1 MNVDNEII
9 RSLRAGTIDEGRLSR
24 YLLENFTAVQ
34 MANELANMLITEQAR
49 KPVVVTKEQFEQH
62 FRIQGYR
69 FVDGKWEK
77 EPRGKVKKEEF

>member
-69 FVDGKWEK
+69 FVDGQWEK
-77 EPRGKVKKEEF
+77 EPRGKVKKEE